1 MINHWVPIV
10 DDDVGA
16 LRMWSVMLLD
26 ILVGCETHFYYY
38 FFFFFFS
45 VIDSLLLMMC
55 IIVFFFY
62 E

>member
-38 FFFFFFS
+38 FFFFFCNRLTFIND
-45 VIDSLLLMMC
+45 V
-55 IIVFFFY
+55 Y
-62 E
+62 Y